1 MTDAEDDREK
11 AAGICRSCGEL
22 FTVWKVRDGA
32 VRPVSPHNA
41 CSCTEPSPRAID
53 GGEVFED
60 DDADSDE
67 NGAAHPDV

>member
-1 MTDAEDDREK
+1 MTKSDDEREK
-11 AAGICRSCGEL
+11 AAGICRRCGDL
-22 FTVWKVRDGA
+22 FTVWDSNDGT

-41 CSCTEPSPRAID
+41 CSCTDPSPRVID

-67 NGAAHPDV
+67 NGTAHPGV